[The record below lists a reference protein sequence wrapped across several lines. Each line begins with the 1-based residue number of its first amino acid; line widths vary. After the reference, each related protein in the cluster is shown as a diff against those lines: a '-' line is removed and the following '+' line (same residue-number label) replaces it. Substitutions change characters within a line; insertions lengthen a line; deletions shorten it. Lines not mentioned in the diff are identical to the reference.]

1 MFRFWVFPRHHYSRL
16 LTASRTPARP
26 RLSCTHT
33 DVWLDTC
40 NSLALTGL
48 LPGNSSLAGVEGQPP
63 AHHLRNPRRSAS
75 QRVRGGQGGGQE
87 EAPGEQPEGTGPGP
101 PGRGD
106 RGNETVQRRA
116 VRRTQRVSESQRRTG
131 SPCLS
136 RATCR
141 RPKGLKDT
149 RLGSP
154 ASSQFTSRASG
165 SASREGQVPE
175 ISLPL
180 PASKVPSK
188 PS

>member
-1 MFRFWVFPRHHYSRL
+1 MFRFWVFPRHQYSWL

-26 RLSCTHT
+26 CLSCTHT
-33 DVWLDTC
+33 SVWLDTC

-63 AHHLRNPRRSAS
+63 AHHLRSLDDRPARESEEGKEADRRRPRVNS
-75 QRVRGGQGGGQE
+75 QRAQGRVPQAWGTEETRQSSAEPSQEPSGCRKVRGGQ
-87 EAPGEQPEGTGPGP
+87 EA
-101 PGRGD
+101 RL
-106 RGNETVQRRA
+106 
-116 VRRTQRVSESQRRTG
+116 SQ
-131 SPCLS
+131 
-136 RATCR
+136 ATCR

-154 ASSQFTSRASG
+154 ASRQFTSRASG

-180 PASKVPSK
+180 PASKVPSE